1 MSIPSLR
8 VAAPR
13 PPEAPTPFKF
23 PLLASTAPVVV
34 AVAIWAITG
43 SLFALIF
50 AALGPVTALASF
62 VDSKVGGRRARRR
75 EQARFAKEL
84 ATAAEHVRDA
94 HAHEASTISETAPD
108 AEMITDRR
116 GADPYRWRHEVDR
129 PVALSLGSGE
139 RQSSIDL
146 QGLPASPHPDGAV
159 TAALAQLETTA
170 SHLNAPI
177 LADARLGIAVCGP
190 AVLTAAWSRAVAVQL
205 AWALPPDRCWYRR
218 LGGAEFAWMDALL
231 HPREPGVPRAGAI
244 VEFGIIG
251 DNEPLTQ
258 LAMAADPEQLFGGC
272 RVIVSVDEGGRPRVL
287 EHPERSA
294 RQSVDVVTLSRE
306 QAVDWAER
314 IRADAVRD
322 GRVTASSELPDRVD
336 LVTIIDRTSA
346 RTGLSAPVAVD
357 AQGIVELDL
366 VSHGPHAVVGG
377 TTGSGKSELLI
388 GWVLSMAAVH
398 SPEKVNF
405 LLVDFKGG
413 AAFAALE
420 RLPHTV
426 GTITDLDDDTARRAL
441 DSLRAELRYRER
453 ELALAGARSVDD
465 HQGMSRLVIVV
476 DEFQAMLAEHPDLH
490 TLFAD
495 IAARGRS
502 LGVHLILCTQRP
514 GAVVR
519 DGVLANADLRI
530 SLRVN
535 NRSDSTAVVGVD
547 DAARIS
553 ASARGRAVVR
563 VGGEQADL
571 VQFALADASVTE
583 KIIEVWPE
591 IPAPRRPWRE
601 PLPPKILGREIP
613 PSPEGVIIGMLD
625 LPHEQRWDTA
635 VWNETSGHLLVMGGP
650 RSGKSAALATVA
662 QGVSDPLVLSPEP
675 DQAWQLIADLT
686 ERPHA
691 CTLIIDDLDTL
702 LSRFSSDYRIE
713 FVERLSL
720 LLREGPAWGM
730 SCVTS
735 VSRMSSEIS
744 ASAGRFPHRLTLG
757 YPSRSDHVLAGGEGA
772 DFREGLPPGAGTW
785 KGARIQVAL
794 ADRPLISARID
805 PAPVLS
811 IGALAIVTSRVP
823 LLMSALASDPTTQV
837 IPLERD
843 VAAAIS
849 SAQGR
854 AVVVA
859 DVDQWQANWGALTAA
874 RSVATVVLHACSPAD
889 FRALTR
895 SRELPPPLPP
905 GDSEACWVL
914 AEDGTARRAR
924 LPLRP
929 RTSDSAQ
936 KPQI

>member
-1 MSIPSLR
+1 MSTRSLR
-8 VAAPR
+8 VTAPR
-13 PPEAPTPFKF
+13 PPEAPAPFRF
-23 PLLASTAPVVV
+23 PLLASIAPVVV

-75 EQARFAKEL
+75 EQARFAREL
-84 ATAAEHVRDA
+84 AAATEHVRDA
-94 HAHEASTISETAPD
+94 HVHEIATISEAAPD
-108 AEMITDRR
+108 AEAIVERR
-116 GADPYRWRHEVDR
+116 GADPYRWRQESDAAVT
-129 PVALSLGSGE
+129 LSLGIGE
-139 RQSSIDL
+139 RSSDIDL
-146 QGLPASPHPDGAV
+146 HGLPASPYPDSAV
-159 TAALAQLETTA
+159 MAALTQLETSA
-170 SHLNAPI
+170 RHLRAPI
-177 LADARLGIAVCGP
+177 LADARLGIALCGP
-190 AVLTAAWSRAVAVQL
+190 AVLTSAWSRAVAVQM
-205 AWALPPDRCWYRR
+205 AWALPPDRYWYRR
-218 LGGAEFAWMDALL
+218 RPGAELAWMDALP
-231 HPREPGVPRAGAI
+231 HSCEAGAPRAGAL
-244 VEFGIIG
+244 VEFGMVG
-251 DNEPLTQ
+251 ENEPLTQ
-258 LAMAADPEQLFGGC
+258 VAVAADPERLSGGC
-272 RVIVSVDEGGRPRVL
+272 RVIVSVDKGGHPRVL

-294 RQSVDVVTLSRE
+294 RLAVDVVTLSRE
-306 QAVDWAER
+306 QAVDWADR

-322 GRVTASSELPDRVD
+322 GRVTASSELPSRVD
-336 LVTIIDRTSA
+336 LVDIVDRTA
-346 RTGLSAPVAVD
+346 VRTGLSAPVAVD
-357 AQGIVELDL
+357 AHGIVDLDL

-388 GWVLSMAAVH
+388 GWVLSMAAIH
-398 SPEKVNF
+398 SPERVNF

-441 DSLRAELRYRER
+441 DSLKAELRFRER
-453 ELALAGARSVDD
+453 QLALTGARSIDD
-465 HQGMSRLVIVV
+465 HPAMSRLVIVV

-535 NRSDSTAVVGVD
+535 NRSDSSAVVGVD
-547 DAARIS
+547 DSARIP

-563 VGGEQADL
+563 IGGEPAHL
-571 VQFALADASVTE
+571 VQFALADAVVTE
-583 KIIEVWPE
+583 KIIGVWSGL
-591 IPAPRRPWRE
+591 PAPRRPWRE
-601 PLPPKILGREIP
+601 PLPQKILAREIP
-613 PSPEGVIIGMLD
+613 PSPDGVIIGMLD

-635 VWNETSGHLLVMGGP
+635 VWNEPSGHLLVMGGP

-662 QGVSDPLVLSPEP
+662 QGVADPLVLPSEP

-691 CTLIIDDLDTL
+691 RTLIIDDLDTL
-702 LSRFSSDYRIE
+702 LTRFSNDYRIE
-713 FVERLSL
+713 FVERLSS
-720 LLREGPAWGM
+720 LLREGPAWGVT
-730 SCVTS
+730 CVAS
-735 VSRMSSEIS
+735 VSRMSSELS

-757 YPSRSDHVLAGGEGA
+757 YPSRSDHVLAGGEGT

-785 KGARIQVAL
+785 KDARIQVAL
-794 ADRPLISARID
+794 PDRPLIPDRVD
-805 PAPVLS
+805 PAPALS
-811 IGALAIVTSRVP
+811 AGALAIVTSRVS
-823 LLMSALASDPTTQV
+823 LVTSALASDPTTHV

-843 VAAAIS
+843 VATAIS

-859 DVDQWQANWGALTAA
+859 DVDQWQANWGSLTAA
-874 RSVATVVLHACSPAD
+874 RSVATVVIHACNPAD

-914 AEDGTARRAR
+914 ADDGTACRAR
-924 LPLRP
+924 LPLRS
-929 RTSDSAQ
+929 RTSDSAH